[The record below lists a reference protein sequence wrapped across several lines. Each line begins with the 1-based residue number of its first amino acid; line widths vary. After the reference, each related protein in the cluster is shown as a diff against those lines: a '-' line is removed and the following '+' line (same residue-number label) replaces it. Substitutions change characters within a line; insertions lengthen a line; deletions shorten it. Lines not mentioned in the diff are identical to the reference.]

1 MTKVLRG
8 ATLLR
13 QGREVEALRRA
24 EQLTGIRAPIELLS
38 SPASL
43 EPGIFGIAK
52 PRLAWPQRISER
64 LEDAQIEAIVT
75 HEVWHVRR
83 RDNLAAATHMLVEA
97 IFWFHPLVWW
107 LGGRLVE
114 ERERA
119 CDEKVLALGSE
130 REVYAESILK
140 TCEFCVEAP
149 LACMSG
155 VTGAELKERIV
166 RIMTQGRANA
176 LTFPRRLLLV
186 AAGMA
191 AVAGPVMFGLLEV
204 PRARAQSS
212 PTTGTPAASFEVAA
226 IKPNRSGDWRVM
238 MRFGPGRFTATG
250 IWIRHL
256 ITLAY
261 GVSDFQV
268 TGGPSWI
275 NSERYDIQAK
285 EPDLIIA
292 EMQKLSED
300 QREELSRS
308 MVQSLLA
315 DRFKLKLRHQTKEL
329 PAYALVV
336 AKSGPKLQAAKSD
349 ADFKA
354 IKGAEGRGQRGKMV
368 FGMGDLTIPDAPLSM
383 LARMLSQQ
391 LGRPVLDQT
400 GLEGNYDF
408 TLKWTPGQGEGMIG
422 MGPGGGGPGSGK
434 AMVGTGL
441 GDGGPQLG
449 SPPPPDMSGPSIF
462 TAIQE
467 QLGLKLVSQKGSV
480 EVLVIDH
487 VERPS
492 EN

>member
-1 MTKVLRG
+1 VIPNLANNCRSAERRTRLVAIGLG
-8 ATLLR
+8 TAIGL
-13 QGREVEALRRA
+13 VALA
-24 EQLTGIRAPIELLS
+24 LFS
-38 SPASL
+38 SPRAVAQS
-43 EPGIFGIAK
+43 
-52 PRLAWPQRISER
+52 PQ
-64 LEDAQIEAIVT
+64 T
-75 HEVWHVRR
+75 
-83 RDNLAAATHMLVEA
+83 
-97 IFWFHPLVWW
+97 
-107 LGGRLVE
+107 
-114 ERERA
+114 
-119 CDEKVLALGSE
+119 
-130 REVYAESILK
+130 
-140 TCEFCVEAP
+140 
-149 LACMSG
+149 
-155 VTGAELKERIV
+155 
-166 RIMTQGRANA
+166 
-176 LTFPRRLLLV
+176 
-186 AAGMA
+186 AAGQAPA
-191 AVAGPVMFGLLEV
+191 AGS
-204 PRARAQSS
+204 AQSA
-212 PTTGTPAASFEVAA
+212 PTSTLPTSASFEVAA

-492 EN
+492 EI